1 MEAKDL
7 SAVHAIEKLSFSNPW
22 HVETFLGEIQNR
34 PLSHALVAVHDPD
47 KTVVGYIVF
56 WIVRDEAQINNI
68 AVHPDY
74 RGRGFGKGILSVT
87 LNEMRAS
94 GIRTVTLEVR
104 ESNLTAL
111 GLYKSFGFQ
120 VVSRRRDYYTNPRE
134 DALALLLM
142 FGP

>member
-1 MEAKDL
+1 MEIKDL

-34 PLSHALVAVHDPD
+34 PVSHALVAVHGRE
-47 KTVVGYIVF
+47 KTIVGYIVF

-68 AVHPDY
+68 AVHPDH
-74 RGRGFGKGILSVT
+74 RGRGFGKEILTAT
-87 LNEMRAS
+87 LKEMKAS
-94 GIRTVTLEVR
+94 GIKTVTLEVR
-104 ESNLTAL
+104 ESNLKAL
-111 GLYKSFGFQ
+111 RLYESLGFQ